1 MSKSAG
7 RPVTASVLL
16 RRGIRAFGLAALA
29 ALALMAAGAQVAS
42 AAAGGQIAPEQ
53 QLVTLLSVKHVH
65 ARPIFGSA
73 SQGAVIDRR
82 PITLVRTTLPVLA
95 QTTDDEGRAWLRVR
109 LPGRV
114 FRRKTLPP
122 TGWITAIDT
131 RPSTTGWHLVIDIAA
146 RQVIAYHDGAQR
158 RSFRVIVGK
167 QSTPTPRGDY
177 FVEETMR
184 LPAGHVGAPFAL
196 AASARSH
203 VFREFMGGP
212 GQIALHGVKNVGGAM
227 GTAVS
232 NGCVRMTSEAI
243 MWLAPRIQAGVPL
256 TIL

>member
-7 RPVTASVLL
+7 RPVTAPVLL
-16 RRGIRAFGLAALA
+16 RRGVRAFGLAALA

-53 QLVTLLSVKHVH
+53 QLVTLLSVKSVH
-65 ARPIFGSA
+65 AQPVFGSA
-73 SQGAVIDRR
+73 TLVAVLDQR

-114 FRRKTLPP
+114 FHRKTPP
-122 TGWITAIDT
+122 ASGWITAFDT
-131 RPSTTGWHLVIDIAA
+131 RLSTTAWHLVIDIAA
-146 RQVIAYHDGAQR
+146 RRVIAYHDGAQR
-158 RSFRVIVGK
+158 RSFSVIVGK
-167 QSTPTPRGDY
+167 PSTPTPRGDY

-184 LPAGHVGAPFAL
+184 LSNSHVGAPFAL
-196 AASARSH
+196 AASARSP

-212 GQIALHGVKNVGGAM
+212 GQIALHGVKNIGGRM

-256 TIL
+256 TIR